1 MTTTS
6 RFPHLGDSPAAFAER
21 LGPALQRADTGFGLL
36 VSYRCAGRSI
46 AVFFEA
52 GRAVA
57 VHCAHAVPA
66 AWPVRD
72 GGPRPSD
79 FDGSGEPRVLIGD
92 GGWVV
97 ATPTCPQAFIRLLS
111 LA

>member
-1 MTTTS
+1 MTTAS
-6 RFPHLGDSPAAFAER
+6 RFPHLGDAVSVFRER
-21 LGPALQRADTGFGLL
+21 LGPAWQSADVGFGELQRYHCTG
-36 VSYRCAGRSI
+36 RDI

-57 VHCAHAVPA
+57 IHCEYAAPA
-66 AWPVRD
+66 GWPVR
-72 GGPRPSD
+72 GGPQPSD
-79 FDGSGEPRVLIGD
+79 FDGSVRLRVLVGD

-97 ATPTCPQAFIRLLS
+97 ATPTCPQAFIRLLT